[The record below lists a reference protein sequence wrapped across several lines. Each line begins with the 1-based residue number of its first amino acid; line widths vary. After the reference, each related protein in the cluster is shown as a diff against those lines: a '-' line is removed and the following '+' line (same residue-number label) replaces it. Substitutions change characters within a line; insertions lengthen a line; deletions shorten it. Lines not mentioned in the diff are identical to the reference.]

1 MAQGSGVQGA
11 GVAGYGAE
19 AARAV
24 APTGVLRAA
33 INFGNPVLARRKD
46 GGAAEGVS
54 VVLAGELARRLG
66 VGLELVAFEQAG
78 RVTDALR
85 SDVYDICFL
94 AVDPVRGAGIAFSA
108 PYVVIEGVYAVR
120 EGSGFRGGEDVDVAG
135 VRVGVVTG
143 SAYDLYLTRAL
154 KAAALVRASS
164 NEGAAAAF
172 LAGQTEVLAGVREP
186 VEAFAQGVAG
196 VRVLPGRFM
205 GIEQAVGV
213 PRVRGALAAG
223 VVERFVG
230 EVVAEGLVGRALGR

>member
-1 MAQGSGVQGA
+1 M
-11 GVAGYGAE
+11 
-19 AARAV
+19 
-24 APTGVLRAA
+24 
-33 INFGNPVLARRKD
+33 
-46 GGAAEGVS
+46 
-54 VVLAGELARRLG
+54 
-66 VGLELVAFEQAG
+66 
-78 RVTDALR
+78 R

-154 KAAALVRASS
+154 KAAVLVRASS

-213 PRVRGALAAG
+213 PRVRGAVAAG
-223 VVERFVG
+223 VVG
-230 EVVAEGLVGRALGR
+230 GLWGRSWRRGWWGGPWDDRGFLW